1 MPPLQAIP
9 RGIKGRSFTQK
20 FSCRSNSRDRV
31 LCYIGNAYSRD
42 DNGGNHSDYGNDGN
56 DANRDIDND
65 GNHGN
70 DGTLRVSCS
79 LYIDG
84 HMRDPFKRIQNI
96 DLEFEEMI
104 K

>member
-1 MPPLQAIP
+1 MRYKREDRLPKIFFAVL
-9 RGIKGRSFTQK
+9 T
-20 FSCRSNSRDRV
+20 SRDRV
-31 LCYIGNAYSRD
+31 LCYTGNAYSRD

-56 DANRDIDND
+56 DGNRDIDND
-65 GNHGN
+65 GSHGN
-70 DGTLRVSCS
+70 EETLRVSCS

-96 DLEFEEMI
+96 GLEFEEMI